1 MGTYDQR
8 LAFDRPIQELEAEL
22 RAAEANPNSPKDV
35 ARDLRRKLLTL
46 KRQVYSNLKP
56 WEVVQIARHPER
68 PQTSDYIDLLFDDFV
83 ELHGDRCFGDDRA
96 LVTGFAKFADYK
108 ILFVGQQKGKALEEK
123 KECFF
128 GCPHPEGYR
137 KALSKMQMAAKF
149 HLPII
154 SFIDT
159 PGAYPG
165 IGAEERGEAEAI
177 ARNLREM
184 ARLKTPIVCVV
195 IGEGG
200 SGGALGIAVGDRVSM
215 LEHAWYSVIS
225 PEGCAGILWKT
236 ATPENTQLAADAI
249 KLTSRDLSR
258 LGVIDEAIPE
268 PPGGAHRDPREMAN
282 TLKAHLLRQ
291 LRSLQTLPTEQLL
304 DRRYERF
311 RRIGQFFE
319 SGALVGG
326 GAA

>member
-8 LAFDRPIQELEAEL
+8 LPFDRSIQELEAEL
-22 RAAEANPNSPKDV
+22 RAAEANPDTPKDV
-35 ARDLRRKLLTL
+35 VRDLRRRLLTL

-56 WEVVQIARHPER
+56 WEIVQVARHPDR
-68 PQTSDYIDLLFDDFV
+68 PQTADYIDLIFDDFI
-83 ELHGDRCFGDDRA
+83 ELHGDRFFGDDRA
-96 LVTGFAKFADYK
+96 MVAGFAKFSDYK
-108 ILFVGQQKGKALEEK
+108 ILFVGQQKGKTLSEK

-137 KALSKMQMAAKF
+137 KALAKMKLAEKF
-149 HLPII
+149 RLPII
-154 SFIDT
+154 TFIDT

-184 ARLKTPIVCVV
+184 ARLRTPIVSVV

-200 SGGALGIAVGDRVSM
+200 SGGALGIAVADRVSM

-236 ATPENTQLAADAI
+236 GTPENTQAAADAI
-249 KLTSRDLSR
+249 KLTSRDLAR
-258 LGVIDEAIPE
+258 LGVIDEIIPE
-268 PPGGAHRDPREMAN
+268 PPGAAHRDARETAN
-282 TLKAHLLRQ
+282 TLKTHLLRQ
-291 LRSLQTLPTEQLL
+291 LRSLQSLKTPQLL
-304 DRRYERF
+304 EQRYERF
-311 RRIGQFFE
+311 RRMGQFFE
-319 SGALVGG
+319 GG
-326 GAA
+326 TLYGQAV

>member
-1 MGTYDQR
+1 
-8 LAFDRPIQELEAEL
+8 
-22 RAAEANPNSPKDV
+22 V
-35 ARDLRRKLLTL
+35 
-46 KRQVYSNLKP
+46 QV
-56 WEVVQIARHPER
+56 ARHPDR
-68 PQTSDYIDLLFDDFV
+68 PQTADYIDLLFDDFI

-96 LVTGFAKFADYK
+96 MVVGFAKFSDYK
-108 ILFVGQQKGKALEEK
+108 ILFVGQQKGKTLSEK

-137 KALSKMQMAAKF
+137 KALAKMKLAEKF
-149 HLPII
+149 RLPII

-184 ARLKTPIVCVV
+184 ARLRTPIVCVV

-236 ATPENTQLAADAI
+236 GTPENTQLAADAI
-249 KLTSRDLSR
+249 KLTSRDLAR
-258 LGVIDEAIPE
+258 FGVIDEIIPE
-268 PPGGAHRDPREMAN
+268 PPGGAHRDSRETAN
-282 TLKAHLLRQ
+282 TLKTHLLRQ
-291 LRSLQTLPTEQLL
+291 LRSLQSLSPPQLL
-304 DRRYERF
+304 ERRYERF
-311 RRIGQFFE
+311 RRMGQFLE
-319 SGALVGG
+319 GDSLVGG
-326 GAA
+326 TAGVG